1 MAPSRPGPRPDKGG
15 TPGRLVV
22 AIILVIDDDKDIR
35 LTLRRILATAGHDV
49 HEAADGD
56 SGLALC
62 AEIAPALVITDI
74 LMPEKEGIETIRELK
89 HAHPAVR
96 IIAISGGGRSG
107 IMDFLDMARQLGAD
121 AALQKPFR
129 RAELLEVVERLLRE

>member
-1 MAPSRPGPRPDKGG
+1 LA
-15 TPGRLVV
+15 T
-22 AIILVIDDDKDIR
+22 ILVIDDDQNVR
-35 LTLRRILATAGHDV
+35 VTLRRILASAGHDV
-49 HEAADGD
+49 HEAGDGD

-62 AEIAPALVITDI
+62 SEIAPALVITDI

-89 HAHPAVR
+89 RAHPSVR

-121 AALQKPFR
+121 DALQKPFR
-129 RAELLEVVERLLRE
+129 RAELLAVVDRLLAE